1 MLEKKDILTAMA
13 FATAL
18 IFAVPVLAADAIY
31 SNWLG
36 KAIAGYD
43 PVAFHT
49 AGKPVEGVSNF
60 TTEWKGAKWNFVSA
74 ENRNNFV
81 AIPEKFAP
89 EYGGYCAYGVA
100 KGSTVAI
107 DPEAWK
113 MVGGKLYLNYSKGIQ
128 KIWEGNQAD
137 YIAAADKNWPNV
149 LN

>member
-1 MLEKKDILTAMA
+1 MA

-60 TTEWKGAKWNFVSA
+60 TTEWKGAKWYFVSA
-74 ENRNNFV
+74 ENRNKFF
-81 AIPEKFAP
+81 AMPENLHRNTAGIAP
-89 EYGGYCAYGVA
+89 M
-100 KGSTVAI
+100 
-107 DPEAWK
+107 AWPRAAQSRLIQK
-113 MVGGKLYLNYSKGIQ
+113 LGKLWVASCI
-128 KIWEGNQAD
+128 
-137 YIAAADKNWPNV
+137 
-149 LN
+149 